1 MRTKTVRI
9 LNIVAGILLIAA
21 GIYCLCNEDV
31 AVLSAGLMLGI
42 FMLAAGIAEIVVFAG
57 TSGMLI
63 GSGWLLLDG
72 VLTVIMSL
80 FLLFNQWFTLLSL
93 PFLFTV
99 WLMFSGI
106 SRFVSAFDLHALGVR
121 GWGWVLAVGIL
132 LMGAEILFYP
142 TAIGSEPILDC
153 DSMPHWRRCMQ
164 GHAAANIMPL
174 IAANRIGTE
183 TVQPSEDNQQQSSSL
198 TFYGSSF
205 IADETGALVEQAD
218 RENEGVLTHTF
229 DLDAIREMRHSWGVF
244 RDRRP
249 EMYGALKSFGR

>member
-57 TSGMLI
+57 TSGVLI

-93 PFLFTV
+93 PFIFTV

-132 LMGAEILFYP
+132 LMVAGFICMMDP
-142 TAIGSEPILDC
+142 WVSITAVG
-153 DSMPHWRRCMQ
+153 M
-164 GHAAANIMPL
+164 
-174 IAANRIGTE
+174 
-183 TVQPSEDNQQQSSSL
+183 TVGLVFLLEGISSIIYACIPR
-198 TFYGSSF
+198 T
-205 IADETGALVEQAD
+205 
-218 RENEGVLTHTF
+218 R
-229 DLDAIREMRHSWGVF
+229 
-244 RDRRP
+244 
-249 EMYGALKSFGR
+249 

>member
-1 MRTKTVRI
+1 MRKKTVRI

-57 TSGMLI
+57 TSGGLI

-132 LMGAEILFYP
+132 LMVAGFI
-142 TAIGSEPILDC
+142 
-153 DSMPHWRRCMQ
+153 CMMDPWVS
-164 GHAAANIMPL
+164 AAAV
-174 IAANRIGTE
+174 GV
-183 TVQPSEDNQQQSSSL
+183 TV
-198 TFYGSSF
+198 G
-205 IADETGALVEQAD
+205 LVFLL
-218 RENEGVLTHTF
+218 EGISAIVCACISRTK
-229 DLDAIREMRHSWGVF
+229 DL
-244 RDRRP
+244 
-249 EMYGALKSFGR
+249 

>member
-1 MRTKTVRI
+1 MHTKTVRI

-31 AVLSAGLMLGI
+31 AVLSAGLMLGV

-93 PFLFTV
+93 PFIFTV

-132 LMGAEILFYP
+132 LMVAGFI
-142 TAIGSEPILDC
+142 
-153 DSMPHWRRCMQ
+153 CMMDPWVS
-164 GHAAANIMPL
+164 AAAV
-174 IAANRIGTE
+174 GV
-183 TVQPSEDNQQQSSSL
+183 TV
-198 TFYGSSF
+198 G
-205 IADETGALVEQAD
+205 LVFLL
-218 RENEGVLTHTF
+218 EGISAIVCACISRTK
-229 DLDAIREMRHSWGVF
+229 DL
-244 RDRRP
+244 
-249 EMYGALKSFGR
+249 

>member
-1 MRTKTVRI
+1 MCTKTVRI

-57 TSGMLI
+57 TSGVLI

-93 PFLFTV
+93 PFIFTV

-106 SRFVSAFDLHALGVR
+106 SRFVSAFDLRALGVR

-132 LMGAEILFYP
+132 LMVAGFI
-142 TAIGSEPILDC
+142 
-153 DSMPHWRRCMQ
+153 CMMDPWVS
-164 GHAAANIMPL
+164 AAAV
-174 IAANRIGTE
+174 GV
-183 TVQPSEDNQQQSSSL
+183 TVGMVFL
-198 TFYGSSF
+198 
-205 IADETGALVEQAD
+205 L
-218 RENEGVLTHTF
+218 EGISAIVCACISRTK
-229 DLDAIREMRHSWGVF
+229 DL
-244 RDRRP
+244 
-249 EMYGALKSFGR
+249 

>member
-57 TSGMLI
+57 TSGVLI

-132 LMGAEILFYP
+132 LMAAGFICMMDPWVSAVAVGVTVGLVFLLEGIS
-142 TAIGSEPILDC
+142 AIVCACIS
-153 DSMPHWRRCMQ
+153 R
-164 GHAAANIMPL
+164 
-174 IAANRIGTE
+174 TK
-183 TVQPSEDNQQQSSSL
+183 
-198 TFYGSSF
+198 
-205 IADETGALVEQAD
+205 
-218 RENEGVLTHTF
+218 
-229 DLDAIREMRHSWGVF
+229 DL
-244 RDRRP
+244 
-249 EMYGALKSFGR
+249 

>member
-31 AVLSAGLMLGI
+31 AVLSAGLMLGV

-57 TSGMLI
+57 TSGVLI

-93 PFLFTV
+93 PFIFTV

-132 LMGAEILFYP
+132 LMGAGFI
-142 TAIGSEPILDC
+142 C
-153 DSMPHWRRCMQ
+153 MMDSWVS
-164 GHAAANIMPL
+164 AAAV
-174 IAANRIGTE
+174 GV
-183 TVQPSEDNQQQSSSL
+183 TVR
-198 TFYGSSF
+198 
-205 IADETGALVEQAD
+205 LVFLL
-218 RENEGVLTHTF
+218 EGISAIVCGCISRTK
-229 DLDAIREMRHSWGVF
+229 DL
-244 RDRRP
+244 
-249 EMYGALKSFGR
+249 

>member
-21 GIYCLCNEDV
+21 GVYCLCNEDV

-57 TSGMLI
+57 TSGVLI

-132 LMGAEILFYP
+132 LMVAGFI
-142 TAIGSEPILDC
+142 
-153 DSMPHWRRCMQ
+153 CMMDPWVS
-164 GHAAANIMPL
+164 AAAV
-174 IAANRIGTE
+174 GV
-183 TVQPSEDNQQQSSSL
+183 TV
-198 TFYGSSF
+198 G
-205 IADETGALVEQAD
+205 LVFLL
-218 RENEGVLTHTF
+218 EGISAIVCACISRTK
-229 DLDAIREMRHSWGVF
+229 DL
-244 RDRRP
+244 
-249 EMYGALKSFGR
+249 

>member
-57 TSGMLI
+57 TSGVLI

-93 PFLFTV
+93 PFIFTV

-132 LMGAEILFYP
+132 LMVAGFI
-142 TAIGSEPILDC
+142 
-153 DSMPHWRRCMQ
+153 CMMDPWVS
-164 GHAAANIMPL
+164 AAAV
-174 IAANRIGTE
+174 GV
-183 TVQPSEDNQQQSSSL
+183 TV
-198 TFYGSSF
+198 G
-205 IADETGALVEQAD
+205 LVFLL
-218 RENEGVLTHTF
+218 EGISAIVCACISRTK
-229 DLDAIREMRHSWGVF
+229 DL
-244 RDRRP
+244 
-249 EMYGALKSFGR
+249 